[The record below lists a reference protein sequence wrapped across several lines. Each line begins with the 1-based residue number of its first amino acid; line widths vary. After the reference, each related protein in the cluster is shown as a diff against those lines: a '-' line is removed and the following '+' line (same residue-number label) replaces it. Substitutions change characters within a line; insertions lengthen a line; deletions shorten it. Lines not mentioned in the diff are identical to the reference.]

1 MSILPFDDRDGV
13 IWYNGE
19 MVNWRDANFHVL
31 SHALHYGSCVFEG
44 QRAYGGEIFKLNQ
57 HSERLIKSG
66 EILGMEVPYTAEE
79 LNAAAD
85 AVVKANGLVD
95 AYVRPVAWR
104 GAEMMG
110 VATKGTQIHVA
121 VAAWEW
127 PSYFAEEAKQK
138 GLRLEFAKWRRPAPD
153 TAPTQSKAAGLYM
166 IASLCKDAATEN
178 GFDDALMLDYRG
190 QVAEATGANIFF
202 LKDGELHT
210 PTPDCFLDGITRQTA
225 IELAE
230 KRGIKVNVRK
240 IMPEELGDFEQA
252 FITGTAVE
260 VTPLSQIGEYT
271 FKVGDVCMNMV
282 RDYDDL
288 VNNRQVQCNLKRLN
302 FKVAKA
308 AFF

>member
-57 HSERLIKSG
+57 HSERLINSG
-66 EILGMEVPYTAEE
+66 EILGMEVPYSAEE

-166 IASLCKDAATEN
+166 IASMCKDAATEN

-240 IMPEELGDFEQA
+240 IMPEELADFEQA

-271 FKVGDVCMNMV
+271 FEVGDVCMNMV

-288 VNNRQVQCNLKRLN
+288 VNNRQV
-302 FKVAKA
+302 
-308 AFF
+308 

>member
-1 MSILPFDDRDGV
+1 MILMSILPFDDRDGV

-31 SHALHYGSCVFEG
+31 SHALQYGSGVFEG

-57 HSERLIKSG
+57 HSERLINSG
-66 EILGMEVPYTAEE
+66 EILGMEVPYSAEE

-166 IASLCKDAATEN
+166 IASMCKDAATEN

-240 IMPEELGDFEQA
+240 IMPEELADFEQA

-271 FKVGDVCMNMV
+271 FEVGDVCMNMV

-288 VNNRQVQCNLKRLN
+288 GNNRQV
-302 FKVAKA
+302 
-308 AFF
+308 

>member
-66 EILGMEVPYTAEE
+66 EVLGMEVPYTAEE
-79 LNAAAD
+79 LNGAAD

-240 IMPEELGDFEQA
+240 IMPDELGDFEQA

-288 VNNRQVQCNLKRLN
+288 VNNRQV
-302 FKVAKA
+302 
-308 AFF
+308 

>member
-110 VATKGTQIHVA
+110 VATKGTQINVA

-230 KRGIKVNVRK
+230 KRGIKVNARK

-288 VNNRQVQCNLKRLN
+288 VNNLQV
-302 FKVAKA
+302 
-308 AFF
+308 

>member
-1 MSILPFDDRDGV
+1 MILMSILPFDDRDGV

-252 FITGTAVE
+252 FITGTAAE

-288 VNNRQVQCNLKRLN
+288 VNNRQV
-302 FKVAKA
+302 
-308 AFF
+308 

>member
-44 QRAYGGEIFKLNQ
+44 QRAYGGKIFKLNQ

-66 EILGMEVPYTAEE
+66 EILGMEVPYSAEE

-85 AVVKANGLVD
+85 AVVEANGLVD

-178 GFDDALMLDYRG
+178 GYDDALMLDYRG
-190 QVAEATGANIFF
+190 QVAEATGANVFF

-240 IMPEELGDFEQA
+240 IMPEELADFEQA

-271 FKVGDVCMNMV
+271 FEVGDVCMNMV

-288 VNNRQVQCNLKRLN
+288 VNNRQV
-302 FKVAKA
+302 
-308 AFF
+308 

>member
-252 FITGTAVE
+252 FITGTAAE

-288 VNNRQVQCNLKRLN
+288 VNNRQV
-302 FKVAKA
+302 
-308 AFF
+308 

>member
-66 EILGMEVPYTAEE
+66 EILSMEVPYSAEE

-166 IASLCKDAATEN
+166 IASMCKDAATEN

-240 IMPEELGDFEQA
+240 IMPEELADFEQA

-271 FKVGDVCMNMV
+271 FEVGDVCMNMV

-288 VNNRQVQCNLKRLN
+288 VNNRQV
-302 FKVAKA
+302 
-308 AFF
+308 

>member
-44 QRAYGGEIFKLNQ
+44 QRAYGGKIFKLNE
-57 HSERLIKSG
+57 HSERLINSG
-66 EILGMEVPYTAEE
+66 EILGMDVPYTAEE
-79 LNAAAD
+79 LSTAAD
-85 AVVKANGLVD
+85 AVVEANGLVN

-110 VATKGTQIHVA
+110 VATKGTKIHVA
-121 VAAWEW
+121 IAAWEW

-190 QVAEATGANIFF
+190 HVAEATGANIFF
-202 LKDGELHT
+202 LKNGELHT
-210 PTPDCFLDGITRQTA
+210 PNPDCFLDGITRQTA
-225 IELAE
+225 IELAG
-230 KRGIKVNVRK
+230 KRGIKVNVRT
-240 IMPEELGDFEQA
+240 IMPEELADFEQA

-271 FKVGDVCMNMV
+271 FEVGEVCMNMV

-288 VNNRQVQCNLKRLN
+288 VNNHQV
-302 FKVAKA
+302 
-308 AFF
+308 

>member
-1 MSILPFDDRDGV
+1 MILMSILPFDDRDGV

-282 RDYDDL
+282 RNYDDL
-288 VNNRQVQCNLKRLN
+288 VNNRQV
-302 FKVAKA
+302 
-308 AFF
+308 

>member
-240 IMPEELGDFEQA
+240 IMPEELADFEQA

-271 FKVGDVCMNMV
+271 FEVGDVCMNMV

-288 VNNRQVQCNLKRLN
+288 VNNRQV
-302 FKVAKA
+302 
-308 AFF
+308 